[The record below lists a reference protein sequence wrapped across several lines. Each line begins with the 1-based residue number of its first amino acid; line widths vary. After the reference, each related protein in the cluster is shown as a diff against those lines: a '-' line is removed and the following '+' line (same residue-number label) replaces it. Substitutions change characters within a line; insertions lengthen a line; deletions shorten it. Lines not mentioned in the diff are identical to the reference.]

1 MRLATYQ
8 RMPLRRQRIFLS
20 MTRLGGAEL
29 DAVGRSC
36 LVRPELFGKPM
47 LRLADELLRGPS
59 SWTVGER
66 ELLAAVVSEANSCS
80 FCVGTHSAIADRA
93 LPDPAFT
100 NWQDGGAGAGVTAA
114 ARFVAK
120 LTKAPDDVSQADV
133 AAARAA
139 GVTDAALAEAVY
151 IAFFFNMINRVA
163 DALGFTH
170 RSERDRL
177 RGAGVLRRGGYRLPR
192 FLYG

>member
-1 MRLATYQ
+1 MRLASYQ
-8 RMPLRRQRIFLS
+8 RMPLRRQRVFLL
-20 MTRLGGAEL
+20 MTQLVGAEL

-36 LVRPELFGKPM
+36 LMQPELFGKPM

-80 FCVGTHSAIADRA
+80 FCVGTHSAIADHA
-93 LPDPAFT
+93 LPAPAFT
-100 NWQDGGAGAGVTAA
+100 NWQDGSAGPAVTAA
-114 ARFVAK
+114 ARFVVK
-120 LTKAPDDVSQADV
+120 LTRTPDDVGPADV
-133 AAARAA
+133 EVARAT

-151 IAFFFNMINRVA
+151 IAFFFNLINRVA
-163 DALGFTH
+163 DALGFAH

-192 FLYG
+192 FLFG